1 MNDIVWVLLSNREEV
16 VVWMRTTSDFVWR
29 WPVAA
34 WRETGR
40 GDCSCS
46 TWLHKVSLPGGVEP
60 GPVTLPIGFSE
71 REEPGNGY
79 SGGYMGDIG

>member
-1 MNDIVWVLLSNREEV
+1 MGVIKQSRGGRGLDEDDERLCLALARGGVE
-16 VVWMRTTSDFVWR
+16 
-29 WPVAA
+29 
-34 WRETGR
+34 RETGR

-60 GPVTLPIGFSE
+60 GPVTLPMGFGE